1 MAQKTTSDTKG
12 RPRLFDPDRA
22 LECALKV
29 FLEKGY
35 EGASLSDLTEAMGI
49 NRPSLYAT
57 FGDKSSLFHKA
68 LEQYSEGSA
77 HYLRDALQ
85 EKTSKKV
92 AEALLRGAAKF
103 QTDPDHPPG
112 CLGVNG
118 ALVCGKD
125 AQCVR
130 RELISWRSRAEEL
143 ITQRLK
149 QAKVSGDLP
158 SSVNPA
164 DLSRFLTSVI
174 YGMSVR
180 AVSGASRA
188 ELMRI
193 AKTALRAWPSDEFD
207 PTRDPHEGSRVGHPK
222 VSAAH

>member
-1 MAQKTTSDTKG
+1 MSTKSGRLRAMAQKTRSEAKG
-12 RPRLFDPDRA
+12 RPRLFDPDLA
-22 LECALKV
+22 LQCALKV

-49 NRPSLYAT
+49 NRPSLYAA
-57 FGDKSSLFHKA
+57 FGDKRSLFHKA
-68 LEQYSEGSA
+68 LERYSEGSA

-85 EKTSKKV
+85 EKTSRRV
-92 AEALLRGAAKF
+92 AEALLQGAARF
-103 QTDPDHPPG
+103 QTDPGNPPG

-118 ALVCGKD
+118 ALVCGED

-130 RELISWRSRAEEL
+130 KELISWRSRAEEL
-143 ITQRLK
+143 IAQRLK

-158 SSVNPA
+158 SSANTA
-164 DLSRFLTSVI
+164 DLARFLTSVI

-180 AVSGASRA
+180 AASGASRA

-193 AKTALRAWPSDEFD
+193 AKTALQAWP
-207 PTRDPHEGSRVGHPK
+207 R
-222 VSAAH
+222 